1 MLSNHVVSS
10 SHLAFLHW
18 MMQKCTFVAG
28 TCCSECLYR
37 LVRKSECT
45 ALRRLRDADSHGV
58 GLEGQNLQVC
68 FGGVFCGGGNHD
80 SVTEVSQSRKP
91 MF

>member
-1 MLSNHVVSS
+1 MWFQ
-10 SHLAFLHW
+10 AP
-18 MMQKCTFVAG
+18 MQKCTFVAG

-45 ALRRLRDADSHGV
+45 ALWRLRDAGLDRV

-68 FGGVFCGGGNHD
+68 LGVFFVGEVIMIL
-80 SVTEVSQSRKP
+80 SEMFARLPEVSQSRKV